1 MGNGWR
7 GGGGGAGCGSMIF
20 FSHMTSWCASL
31 LIVIR
36 IISIQWAG
44 WHGRDSAVTL
54 TVKMIPTTVSGIL
67 L

>member
-1 MGNGWR
+1 MAVDLWLPGVPV
-7 GGGGGAGCGSMIF
+7 
-20 FSHMTSWCASL
+20 L

-44 WHGRDSAVTL
+44 WHGRDSAVTS